1 MKKRIDEILNLVNRR
16 IEQHT
21 ISKKEY
27 ETIKKDVHL
36 CIQNNVEVSQVDFC
50 IPFVCIEF
58 SEGYA
63 IIYYYNP

>member
-50 IPFVCIEF
+50 IPFLFIEF
-58 SEGYA
+58 YE
-63 IIYYYNP
+63 